1 MKKPIR
7 IFSFMIVL
15 VLAIPI
21 FKTLCEKF
29 KACEIL
35 QVYTI
40 ISESDQLFEGMTFQ

>member
-21 FKTLCEKF
+21 FKTLCEKV
-29 KACEIL
+29 KDRGSG
-35 QVYTI
+35 VGRPTV
-40 ISESDQLFEGMTFQ
+40 SESDLLFEGLA